1 MISLFPHQQEAL
13 QETKDFDNIA
23 VYHDMGLGKTF
34 TGSEM
39 MKRFGCKVNLIV
51 CQKSKVQ
58 DWVEHFTDNYQ
69 MQVFDLTN
77 KKQLGEYHGLSQ
89 GQRFFIVGV
98 INYELA
104 WRRKELLDLYDFTL
118 MLDESSLIQNQ
129 KAKQTKFILK
139 MKPAHVI
146 LLSGTP
152 VGGKYEN
159 LWTQVHLLGWKI
171 SEDLYNR
178 QYVNWTTIDSGGF
191 QHKIVD
197 KEDPYKNIDRLKSKM
212 REHGAIFKKTEECY
226 AWCATFVSAV
236 AVKLGYTRI
245 IPTECSCNYMIKGF
259 QQIGCWVENDAYV
272 PKAGDVIFYDWQDL
286 GIGDNVGS
294 SDHVGIVEKCDG
306 KTITVIEG
314 NISNKVGR
322 RTLAVNG
329 KYIRGFGVP
338 AYTTQSASTPAP
350 STTKKDITTI
360 AKEVLAGQ
368 WGNGDD
374 RKNRLT
380 NAGYDYATVQ
390 AKVNEL
396 VSGKTSTPTKSVA
409 EVAKEVLAG
418 KWGNGTARKTALENA
433 GYNYS
438 EVQQKVNELCGQ
450 KSVTEVAKE
459 VIQGK
464 WGNGATRK
472 SKLEQAGYNY
482 SAVQAEVNRLL
493 R

>member
-159 LWTQVHLLGWKI
+159 LL
-171 SEDLYNR
+171 
-178 QYVNWTTIDSGGF
+178 
-191 QHKIVD
+191 
-197 KEDPYKNIDRLKSKM
+197 
-212 REHGAIFKKTEECY
+212 
-226 AWCATFVSAV
+226 
-236 AVKLGYTRI
+236 
-245 IPTECSCNYMIKGF
+245 
-259 QQIGCWVENDAYV
+259 
-272 PKAGDVIFYDWQDL
+272 
-286 GIGDNVGS
+286 
-294 SDHVGIVEKCDG
+294 
-306 KTITVIEG
+306 
-314 NISNKVGR
+314 
-322 RTLAVNG
+322 
-329 KYIRGFGVP
+329 
-338 AYTTQSASTPAP
+338 
-350 STTKKDITTI
+350 
-360 AKEVLAGQ
+360 
-368 WGNGDD
+368 
-374 RKNRLT
+374 NRLSHPGT
-380 NAGYDYATVQ
+380 PGVVLFFLCFLVKGRDLPG
-390 AKVNEL
+390 KNEL
-396 VSGKTSTPTKSVA
+396 V
-409 EVAKEVLAG
+409 KEVGGWVRAVLVRRDLLG
-418 KWGNGTARKTALENA
+418 LT
-433 GYNYS
+433 
-438 EVQQKVNELCGQ
+438 QLC
-450 KSVTEVAKE
+450 
-459 VIQGK
+459 
-464 WGNGATRK
+464 
-472 SKLEQAGYNY
+472 SKPCILCL
-482 SAVQAEVNRLL
+482 SCSLVSTLRLL
-493 R
+493 CPTLWPRRGELGLWDWLRF

>member
-197 KEDPYKNIDRLKSKM
+197 KEDPYKNIDRLKFKM

-226 AWCATFVSAV
+226 ELPEQVFTHIRLKAPKEYW
-236 AVKLGYTRI
+236 K
-245 IPTECSCNYMIKGF
+245 F
-259 QQIGCWVENDAYV
+259 QKQLM
-272 PKAGDVIFYDWQDL
+272 F
-286 GIGDNVGS
+286 
-294 SDHVGIVEKCDG
+294 
-306 KTITVIEG
+306 
-314 NISNKVGR
+314 
-322 RTLAVNG
+322 
-329 KYIRGFGVP
+329 
-338 AYTTQSASTPAP
+338 
-350 STTKKDITTI
+350 
-360 AKEVLAGQ
+360 
-368 WGNGDD
+368 
-374 RKNRLT
+374 
-380 NAGYDYATVQ
+380 
-390 AKVNEL
+390 
-396 VSGKTSTPTKSVA
+396 
-409 EVAKEVLAG
+409 
-418 KWGNGTARKTALENA
+418 
-433 GYNYS
+433 
-438 EVQQKVNELCGQ
+438 
-450 KSVTEVAKE
+450 
-459 VIQGK
+459 
-464 WGNGATRK
+464 
-472 SKLEQAGYNY
+472 
-482 SAVQAEVNRLL
+482 
-493 R
+493 

>member
-39 MKRFGCKVNLIV
+39 MKRFRCKVNLIV

-171 SEDLYNR
+171 SEDL
-178 QYVNWTTIDSGGF
+178 
-191 QHKIVD
+191 
-197 KEDPYKNIDRLKSKM
+197 
-212 REHGAIFKKTEECY
+212 
-226 AWCATFVSAV
+226 
-236 AVKLGYTRI
+236 
-245 IPTECSCNYMIKGF
+245 
-259 QQIGCWVENDAYV
+259 
-272 PKAGDVIFYDWQDL
+272 
-286 GIGDNVGS
+286 
-294 SDHVGIVEKCDG
+294 
-306 KTITVIEG
+306 
-314 NISNKVGR
+314 
-322 RTLAVNG
+322 
-329 KYIRGFGVP
+329 
-338 AYTTQSASTPAP
+338 
-350 STTKKDITTI
+350 
-360 AKEVLAGQ
+360 
-368 WGNGDD
+368 
-374 RKNRLT
+374 
-380 NAGYDYATVQ
+380 
-390 AKVNEL
+390 
-396 VSGKTSTPTKSVA
+396 
-409 EVAKEVLAG
+409 
-418 KWGNGTARKTALENA
+418 
-433 GYNYS
+433 
-438 EVQQKVNELCGQ
+438 
-450 KSVTEVAKE
+450 
-459 VIQGK
+459 
-464 WGNGATRK
+464 
-472 SKLEQAGYNY
+472 
-482 SAVQAEVNRLL
+482 
-493 R
+493 

>member
-226 AWCATFVSAV
+226 ELPEQVFTHIRLKAPKEYWKFQKDYFCDKKDTCNDVCQDIAKVCEEQVEETDLQVIESTVPDVLKAITDITVQKKKLEEQEKLMKEKLLQAMEEHGVKSFENAKVKFMYVAPTTRTTIDSKKLKADHPDIAKAYSKTSNVSASV
-236 AVKLGYTRI
+236 R
-245 IPTECSCNYMIKGF
+245 
-259 QQIGCWVENDAYV
+259 
-272 PKAGDVIFYDWQDL
+272 
-286 GIGDNVGS
+286 
-294 SDHVGIVEKCDG
+294 
-306 KTITVIEG
+306 ITV
-314 NISNKVGR
+314 K
-322 RTLAVNG
+322 
-329 KYIRGFGVP
+329 
-338 AYTTQSASTPAP
+338 
-350 STTKKDITTI
+350 
-360 AKEVLAGQ
+360 
-368 WGNGDD
+368 
-374 RKNRLT
+374 
-380 NAGYDYATVQ
+380 
-390 AKVNEL
+390 
-396 VSGKTSTPTKSVA
+396 
-409 EVAKEVLAG
+409 
-418 KWGNGTARKTALENA
+418 
-433 GYNYS
+433 
-438 EVQQKVNELCGQ
+438 
-450 KSVTEVAKE
+450 
-459 VIQGK
+459 
-464 WGNGATRK
+464 
-472 SKLEQAGYNY
+472 
-482 SAVQAEVNRLL
+482 
-493 R
+493 